1 MLESGEMFD
10 VRIGDSDLEIPNIG
24 SDADDGIQNGFLEP
38 KSRDDHPT
46 GLRAEVVQAGQW

>member
-1 MLESGEMFD
+1 MLESGEMFN

-46 GLRAEVVQAGQW
+46 GLRAEVVQTGQL